1 MGRGRRRADRIRQ
14 EIPIIQVLYDLGYRV
29 RLDGG
34 DREQQFP
41 CDLHGDGSDNKP
53 SARVYPDS
61 NSWYCFACSKPR
73 DAITTLRDR
82 MDLGFS
88 EACKS
93 LEKKYGLPSLP
104 WSDEDEDSQKYE
116 TISSNLRTTTFE
128 QAHSR
133 IHALLEPRETLSG
146 FVKVVKTGALL
157 REGHRELV
165 WKSPLHMKGLLFD
178 RSPKISPPLKTTIP
192 KKYEGQFV
200 FCHEAQN
207 LTVIV
212 LLPQPGHHYDIG
224 VERLNGLSGIKL
236 VYRKWGVGVAPVV
249 NQLGV
254 LVGPHPLDTSLAHR
268 LDQDPP
274 VRKDLYDSV
283 AFEKTGHRI
292 HPLYREEGF

>member
-1 MGRGRRRADRIRQ
+1 MGRGRQRADRIRQ

-93 LEKKYGLPSLP
+93 LEKTYGLSSLP
-104 WSDEDEDSQKYE
+104 WSNEEDDSQKYE

-133 IHALLEPRETLSG
+133 IHALLEAQRTDREIPLSDLLG
-146 FVKVVKTGALL
+146 FWEAHDMIVWRVEQEQWDSSKGITSMMKLKDTVLEQIKRRVKDEGATAA
-157 REGHRELV
+157 
-165 WKSPLHMKGLLFD
+165 K
-178 RSPKISPPLKTTIP
+178 
-192 KKYEGQFV
+192 
-200 FCHEAQN
+200 
-207 LTVIV
+207 
-212 LLPQPGHHYDIG
+212 
-224 VERLNGLSGIKL
+224 
-236 VYRKWGVGVAPVV
+236 
-249 NQLGV
+249 
-254 LVGPHPLDTSLAHR
+254 
-268 LDQDPP
+268 DQQ
-274 VRKDLYDSV
+274 
-283 AFEKTGHRI
+283 
-292 HPLYREEGF
+292 